1 MDDFVQSK
9 ARKDIFRL
17 KAYVPGKPIEEVK
30 RELGLDSIIKL
41 ASNENPLGTS
51 PLALAALQEG
61 LNKIH
66 LYPDANAY
74 ELKQEL
80 ASFWQVPAEQI
91 VVGNGSDELL
101 LLLAQ
106 TFINPGD
113 EVIHAEQTF
122 SEYESTSTLM
132 GAHSITIPLKEYK
145 YDLKAIL
152 EAINT
157 RTKIIYICNP
167 NNPTGTIVEQEE
179 IELFMQQ
186 VPGEILVVFD
196 EAYGEYVDNPAFG
209 SGLQYLREGRN
220 IVLLKTF
227 SKIYGLAGLRIGY
240 AITTPAIAAALD
252 RVREPFNVNFAAQIA
267 AQAALRDIDFVEK
280 SRQLNLQGRDYLYQE
295 LEQLGLD
302 YVKTNT
308 NFIFLDTGR
317 DCQLVFRELLQHG
330 VIIRT
335 GDNFGYPTFIRLT
348 IGTMEE
354 NRRFIKALQEVLE
367 VIPL

>member
-1 MDDFVQSK
+1 MDDFVENR

-80 ASFWQVPAEQI
+80 ALFWQVPAGQI
-91 VVGNGSDELL
+91 VLGNGSDELL

-122 SEYESTSTLM
+122 SEYESTSTIM
-132 GAHSITIPLKEYK
+132 GAHSIAIPLKEYH

-152 EAINT
+152 EAIST